1 MMFVFSIV
9 LMSKFLSTIRYDG
22 IKQNKIYYAADSNPF
37 IVSNKI
43 TIITKQTKWIKYTNS
58 ENETNTMKF
67 SEFWKK
73 YSLLKTT
80 KD

>member
-1 MMFVFSIV
+1 MKEILITFIIIMMFVFSIV

-43 TIITKQTKWIKYTNS
+43 TINNKGLKFNQTNNYEII
-58 ENETNTMKF
+58 F
-67 SEFWKK
+67 
-73 YSLLKTT
+73 
-80 KD
+80 